1 MKSQIYKVSEE
12 DYAALAA
19 EVKGKLMSPCYFTG
33 VVETEGASGEILRL
47 TASLILYRRRPD
59 NRNKYEFYDTICGVS
74 AVWWDFLCE
83 DDEGVVWDDFDF
95 EKFTK
100 FLIEKEEM

>member
-1 MKSQIYKVSEE
+1 METQIYKLSDE

-33 VVETEGASGEILRL
+33 VIEVLGRDENILRL

-59 NRNKYEFYDTICGVS
+59 NRNRYELHDSICDVS

-83 DDEGVVWDDFDF
+83 GEEGIIWDDFDF
-95 EKFTK
+95 ERFTK
-100 FLIEKEEM
+100 HLIEEE

>member
-1 MKSQIYKVSEE
+1 MKRTIYKLSEE

-19 EVKGKLMSPCYFTG
+19 EVNGKLLSPCYFTG
-33 VVETEGASGEILRL
+33 VAEALSATGEVLRL

-59 NRNKYEFYDTICGVS
+59 TRNRCELHDTIYAVS

-83 DDEGVVWDDFDF
+83 DEEGVVWDDFDF
-95 EKFTK
+95 EKFVT
-100 FLIEKEEM
+100 FLIEEE

>member
-1 MKSQIYKVSEE
+1 METQIYKLSEE

-19 EVKGKLMSPCYFTG
+19 EVKSKLMSPCYFTG
-33 VVETEGASGEILRL
+33 VIEILGRDEKILRL

-59 NRNKYEFYDTICGVS
+59 NRDKYERHDAIYGIS

-83 DDEGVVWDDFDF
+83 GEEGVIFDDFDF

-100 FLIEKEEM
+100 HLIEEE

>member
-1 MKSQIYKVSEE
+1 METTIYKLSEE

-33 VVETEGASGEILRL
+33 VIEVLGRDERVLRL

-59 NRNKYEFYDTICGVS
+59 NRDHYEKLDTICDVS

-83 DDEGVVWDDFDF
+83 GDEGVIYDDFDF
-95 EKFTK
+95 EKFVT
-100 FLIEKEEM
+100 FLIE